1 MKEIWCSKHLNLH
14 LLGNTFLFVT
24 QRYFGPATEIY
35 KWGKK
40 GESESFVTCSDFY
53 GKTQHEFLPA
63 PPLITLSCKLR
74 MSKVLNLI
82 ETQFCNASVVSSRNT
97 YYWNCAAFFQFC
109 YFFWSDHGPLFDSW
123 KVSNCQ
129 LCQAMNTT
137 VNFVF

>member
-1 MKEIWCSKHLNLH
+1 MDERNMVLK
-14 LLGNTFLFVT
+14 TF
-24 QRYFGPATEIY
+24 
-35 KWGKK
+35 K
-40 GESESFVTCSDFY
+40 SSFVRKYFLVCDPEVLWSNY
-53 GKTQHEFLPA
+53 WNLQMRKKRRVRIICYLLRLLCKMQHEFLPA

-109 YFFWSDHGPLFDSW
+109 YFFWSDSW

-129 LCQAMNTT
+129 LCSSNEH
-137 VNFVF
+137 NS